1 MRVVDKPTAMTA
13 ATTTTTTVAAS
24 NLTFVSFPGEDD
36 WCKGE
41 GGGGGYSSL
50 NQLSSAGLPDDVVS
64 DGVEEVSAPEG

>member
-24 NLTFVSFPGEDD
+24 SLTFVSFPGEDD

-41 GGGGGYSSL
+41 GGGGYSSL